1 MLPKE
6 LKWRRIA
13 SLILN
18 QRNINTFI
26 YLNEYDLLH
35 YDYDHCD
42 HAQFLIHASL
52 HALGLC
58 PLIYE
63 RRVQLL
69 YKFHNL
75 LNQKVKVQHFQKVKI
90 KLDLWLFLTFSTNKI
105 TQINIK
111 IFMGLFK
118 FKVYISTRKKSSLNI
133 NN

>member
-1 MLPKE
+1 MLLRE
-6 LKWRRIA
+6 LKYRRIA

-18 QRNINTFI
+18 QRYINTFI
-26 YLNEYDLLH
+26 YLNVYVLLH

-58 PLIYE
+58 PLICE

-75 LNQKVKVQHFQKVKI
+75 LNQKVKVQHCQKVKI
-90 KLDLWLFLTFSTNKI
+90 KLDLWLFLTCYTNKI
-105 TQINIK
+105 TQINIE
-111 IFMGLFK
+111 IFQGLFK
-118 FKVYISTRKKSSLNI
+118 FKVYISMREKASLNI

>member
-1 MLPKE
+1 MLLRE
-6 LKWRRIA
+6 LKYRRIA

-18 QRNINTFI
+18 QRNMNTFI
-26 YLNEYDLLH
+26 DLNEYVLPH
-35 YDYDHCD
+35 YDCAHCG
-42 HAQFLIHASL
+42 HGQFLIHAFL

-63 RRVQLL
+63 KRVQLL

-75 LNQKVKVQHFQKVKI
+75 LSQKVKFQHCQKVKI

-111 IFMGLFK
+111 IFISLFK
-118 FKVYISTRKKSSLNI
+118 FKVYISTRKKSFLNI